1 MLSIADAQRDM
12 REAYYGGATG
22 AVSSATAWLIAAI
35 VATRVDAT
43 AGMWTLIFGG
53 MLIFPVSVLLDR
65 LLGRSGD
72 HSKDN
77 PLAPLAWE
85 GTIWMLLTIPLA
97 IGASYYKEEW
107 FFPAM
112 LLIIAGRYLT
122 FATLFGMKIYWA
134 FGATLAV
141 AAIPL
146 VVFEAPAAAGALAGA
161 SIEYIYGIAIFMTL
175 KPDTTS

>member
-12 REAYYGGATG
+12 REGYYGGATG
-22 AVSSATAWLIAAI
+22 AVTSATAWLIAAI

-43 AGMWTLIFGG
+43 TAMWTLIFAG
-53 MLIFPVSVLLDR
+53 MLIFPVSVVLDR
-65 LLGRSGD
+65 LLGRSGN

-85 GTIWMLLTIPLA
+85 GTIWMILTIPVA
-97 IGASYYKEEW
+97 IGASYHKAEW

-122 FATLFGMKIYWA
+122 FTTLFGMKIYWA
-134 FGATLAV
+134 FGVTLAV
-141 AAIPL
+141 AAFAL
-146 VVFEAPAAAGALAGA
+146 VKYEASAAAGAFAGA
-161 SIEYIYGIAIFMTL
+161 GIEYVYGIAMFMTL
-175 KPDTTS
+175 KPDTNS